1 MTQPESPSQ
10 PRPEARPERRRA
22 PRWMRVTLG
31 ISLALNLAVV
41 GLFAGMM
48 LRHDR
53 PGRMEAMHRPPVG
66 VALYRALSKDERQ
79 TLRESLRRKAAGQRS
94 ADTASGDTGAA
105 AVVAALRARPFDR
118 DRLAAALGDE
128 SSRRQRWQ
136 DLMQAAWLEQV
147 TAMDDAA
154 RADFAD
160 RVERLTGHGHRPGR
174 SRTAP
179 RD

>member
-1 MTQPESPSQ
+1 MTPPESPSQ
-10 PRPEARPERRRA
+10 PRPEPRPERRRA
-22 PRWMRVTLG
+22 PRWMRVMLG
-31 ISLALNLAVV
+31 VSLALNLAVV

-94 ADTASGDTGAA
+94 ADAASGDTGAA
-105 AVVAALRARPFDR
+105 SVVAALRARPFDR
-118 DRLAAALGDE
+118 DRLAAALADE

-154 RADFAD
+154 RAEFAD
-160 RVERLTGHGHRPGR
+160 RVERLTGHGHRPDR